1 MKPISLVANSISTP
15 LQLLSSKSAELR
27 RESAMKNPSRSFQY
41 KKKRDESQNVTHT
54 PLELLTETVKFF
66 FRRFFDQ
73 TSAHVLFF
81 HFILFYFI
89 TARNVSRHEI

>member
-27 RESAMKNPSRSFQY
+27 RESARESSFQY
-41 KKKRDESQNVTHT
+41 KKKRNESQNVIHT